1 MAQTIEG
8 DVFSNVGINE
18 NFSDIN
24 ISPNYFPYEEAGS
37 SNYHWNWLRYVEF
50 YPSCMASD
58 VKL

>member
-1 MAQTIEG
+1 MTQTIKG
-8 DVFSNVGINE
+8 DVFYNVEINE
-18 NFSDIN
+18 KFSDIN
-24 ISPNYFPYEEAGS
+24 TSPNYFLHEEAGS